1 MRSVTPIK
9 TAKISYIIMS
19 AFCCALGFMF
29 IIFPDFSMKVMGAT
43 VGIGLIVF
51 GAVKILGYFSKD
63 LFRLAFQ
70 YDLAFGCLL
79 VILGTIVLLKPH
91 DVLKLVC
98 AFLGFT
104 ILADGLFKIQI
115 SVDSKKF
122 GIKQWW
128 LILSMA
134 ILTGIFGLIL
144 LSRPEQGAQTLMILL
159 GLSVFIEG
167 LLNLSV
173 VLTSVKI
180 IDHQRPDVIDIEI
193 HTEI

>member
-9 TAKISYIIMS
+9 TAKISYIVMS
-19 AFCCALGFMF
+19 AFCCALGLMF
-29 IIFPDFSMKVMGAT
+29 IIFPEFSMKVMGAA
-43 VGIGLIVF
+43 VGVILIIF

-79 VILGTIVLLKPH
+79 VILGAIVLLKPH
-91 DVLKLVC
+91 NVLNLVC

-134 ILTGIFGLIL
+134 ILTGALGLVL
-144 LSRPEQGAQTLMILL
+144 LSHPEQGAQTLMILL
-159 GLSVFIEG
+159 GSAIFVEG

-180 IDHQRPDVIDIEI
+180 IDHQKTDVTEIEI
-193 HTEI
+193 HTEM